1 MSIKQEL
8 LQVCMDYVNKRISNY
23 KLEMDT
29 IKESIEN
36 NDKGSSEDDDSGN
49 GKLLNDLEKNAQH
62 LNDATKMLETLKQI
76 NPKIHNESGTLGSIV
91 YTQTNTFFLS
101 VSVGKIELDNSSYF
115 AISLQSPIGM
125 LLKNKIKGDQINFN
139 GTLYTITN
147 II

>member
-8 LQVCMDYVNKRISNY
+8 LQVCMDYVNKRIYNY
-23 KLEMDT
+23 KLEMET

-36 NDKGSSEDDDSGN
+36 NDKVNSEDDDSGN

-62 LNDATKMLETLKQI
+62 LNDATKMLETLKKI
-76 NPKIHNESGTLGSIV
+76 NPKIHNENGTLGSIV

-101 VSVGKIELDNSSYF
+101 VSVGKIDLKNSSFF

-125 LLKNKIKGDQINFN
+125 LLRNKIKGDQINFN
-139 GTLYTITN
+139 GTNYNITN

>member
-8 LQVCMDYVNKRISNY
+8 LQVCMDYVNKRIYNY
-23 KLEMDT
+23 KLEMET

-36 NDKGSSEDDDSGN
+36 NDKVNSEDDDSGN

-76 NPKIHNESGTLGSIV
+76 NPKIHNESGALGSIV
-91 YTQTNTFFLS
+91 YTQTNIFFLS
-101 VSVGKIELDNSSYF
+101 VSVGKIELENTIYF

-125 LLKNKIKGDQINFN
+125 LLRNKIKGDQINFN
-139 GTLYTITN
+139 GTIYTITN

>member
-8 LQVCMDYVNKRISNY
+8 LQVCMDYVNKRIYNY
-23 KLEMDT
+23 KLEMET

-36 NDKGSSEDDDSGN
+36 NDKVNSEDDDSGN

-76 NPKIHNESGTLGSIV
+76 NPKIHNESGALGSIV
-91 YTQTNTFFLS
+91 YTQTNIFFLS
-101 VSVGKIELDNSSYF
+101 VSVGKIELENSSYF

-125 LLKNKIKGDQINFN
+125 LLRNKIKGDQINFN
-139 GTLYTITN
+139 GTNYTITE

>member
-8 LQVCMDYVNKRISNY
+8 LQVCMDYVNKRIYSY

-29 IKESIEN
+29 IKDSIEN

-76 NPKIHNESGTLGSIV
+76 NPKIQNESGTLGSIV

-101 VSVGKIELDNSSYF
+101 VSVGKIEFDNSNYF
-115 AISLQSPIGM
+115 AISMQSPIGM
-125 LLKNKIKGDQINFN
+125 LLKNKTKGDQINFN

>member
-125 LLKNKIKGDQINFN
+125 LLKNKTKGDQINFN

>member
-8 LQVCMDYVNKRISNY
+8 LQVCMNYVNKRIYNY
-23 KLEMDT
+23 KLEMET

-36 NDKGSSEDDDSGN
+36 NDKVNSEDDDSGN

-76 NPKIHNESGTLGSIV
+76 NPKIHNESGVLGSV
-91 YTQTNTFFLS
+91 VFTQTNIFFLS
-101 VSVGKIELDNSSYF
+101 VSVGKIDIGSSSYF

-125 LLKNKIKGDQINFN
+125 LLRNKIKGDQINFN
-139 GTLYTITN
+139 GTNYIITN

>member
-8 LQVCMDYVNKRISNY
+8 LQVCMDYVNKRIYNY
-23 KLEMDT
+23 KLEMET

-36 NDKGSSEDDDSGN
+36 NDKVNSEDDDSGN

-76 NPKIHNESGTLGSIV
+76 NPKIHNESGALGSIV
-91 YTQTNTFFLS
+91 YTQTNIFFLS
-101 VSVGKIELDNSSYF
+101 VSVGKIELENSSYF

-125 LLKNKIKGDQINFN
+125 LLRNKIKGDQINFN
-139 GTLYTITN
+139 GTNYTITN

>member
-1 MSIKQEL
+1 MNIKQEL
-8 LQVCMDYVNKRISNY
+8 LQVCMDYVNKRIYNY
-23 KLEMDT
+23 KLEMDL

-76 NPKIHNESGTLGSIV
+76 NPKIQNESGALGSVV
-91 YTQTNTFFLS
+91 YTQSNTFFLS
-101 VSVGKIELDNSSYF
+101 ASVGKIDVENSSYF

-125 LLKNKIKGDQINFN
+125 LLKNKVKGDQINFN
-139 GTLYTITN
+139 GTTYTITN